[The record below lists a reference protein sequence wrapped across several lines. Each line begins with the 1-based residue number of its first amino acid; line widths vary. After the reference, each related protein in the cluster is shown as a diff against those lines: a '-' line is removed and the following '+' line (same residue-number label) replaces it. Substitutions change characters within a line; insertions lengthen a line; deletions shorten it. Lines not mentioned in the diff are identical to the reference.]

1 MRMTRTLSASSPLI
15 MGRRTVML
23 GGAAAL
29 ASGCSPL
36 QGLQTATRAPEL
48 YALSP
53 KSTFADDLPR
63 IDAQI
68 VVDEPTAAAGVN
80 TDRIAVR
87 PHPLKIEYF
96 PGVRWVDR
104 APLMVQVLLMESYEN
119 TGQILSVGQR
129 ASGLSGDFTILT
141 DLREFQ
147 AETEAVA
154 APGAAQPVAP
164 EDVRLTVNVRF
175 SMKVV
180 IEPAGLIVG
189 SESFSARIVAAS
201 QDMLDVA
208 SAFDRALGQCIRD
221 SVDWSMRVIDRLE

>member
-1 MRMTRTLSASSPLI
+1 MRVTPTRSSPAS
-15 MGRRTVML
+15 MGRRTAML

-36 QGLQTATRAPEL
+36 QGLQIAATAPEL

-68 VVDEPTAAAGVN
+68 VVDEPTAAAAVN

-87 PHPLKIEYF
+87 PHPLKVEYF

-104 APLMVQVLLMESYEN
+104 APLMIQVLLMESYEN
-119 TGQILSVGQR
+119 TGQVLSVGQR
-129 ASGLSGDFTILT
+129 ASGLSSDFTVLT

-147 AETEAVA
+147 AETEAVST
-154 APGAAQPVAP
+154 PGAAQPGAP
-164 EDVRLTVNVRF
+164 EDARLTVNVRF
-175 SMKVV
+175 NMKVV

-189 SESFSARIVAAS
+189 SESFAARMEAAS

-221 SVDWSMRVIDRLE
+221 AVDWSMRVIDRLE